1 MQGANM
7 IKNILIAV
15 LTLAVVLFLA
25 LTPDTLLIVDS
36 ESPAA
41 ETTPVVENAKGYLR
55 PVREGNCW
63 RQYIGQGDRDSI
75 LVCG

>member
-1 MQGANM
+1 M

-15 LTLAVVLFLA
+15 LALAVVLFIALA
-25 LTPDTLLIVDS
+25 SDLLLDL
-36 ESPAA
+36 EPQAA
-41 ETTPVVENAKGYLR
+41 VTTPPVESAKGYLR

>member
-1 MQGANM
+1 M
-7 IKNILIAV
+7 IKNIVILV
-15 LTLAVVLFLA
+15 LTLIIIALPFLDLEPQA
-25 LTPDTLLIVDS
+25 TVT
-36 ESPAA
+36 A
-41 ETTPVVENAKGYLR
+41 PVVENAKGYLR

>member
-1 MQGANM
+1 M
-7 IKNILIAV
+7 IKNIVILV
-15 LTLAVVLFLA
+15 LTLIIIALPFL
-25 LTPDTLLIVDS
+25 DS
-36 ESPAA
+36 EPEATVTA
-41 ETTPVVENAKGYLR
+41 PVVDTAKGYLR

>member
-1 MQGANM
+1 M
-7 IKNILIAV
+7 IKNIVILV
-15 LTLAVVLFLA
+15 LTLIIIALPFLELEPQA
-25 LTPDTLLIVDS
+25 TVT
-36 ESPAA
+36 A
-41 ETTPVVENAKGYLR
+41 PVVENAKGYLR

>member
-1 MQGANM
+1 M
-7 IKNILIAV
+7 IK
-15 LTLAVVLFLA
+15 TLAILVLVLVFSTAVVICLDPEPEVTQA
-25 LTPDTLLIVDS
+25 TP
-36 ESPAA
+36 PA
-41 ETTPVVENAKGYLR
+41 ENARGYLR

>member
-1 MQGANM
+1 M
-7 IKNILIAV
+7 IKNIIILV
-15 LTLAVVLFLA
+15 LTLIIIA
-25 LTPDTLLIVDS
+25 LPYLDS
-36 ESPAA
+36 EPEATV
-41 ETTPVVENAKGYLR
+41 TTPEVTKSGGYLR

>member
-7 IKNILIAV
+7 TKRILIAV
-15 LTLAVVLFLA
+15 LALAVFLFIALA
-25 LTPDTLLIVDS
+25 ADLFQDEEP
-36 ESPAA
+36 PAA
-41 ETTPVVENAKGYLR
+41 ATTPTVDTAKGYLR